1 MFLRRKYE
9 FSLSTAAVV
18 FSIWRCVL
26 FSHSLVKVCS
36 DMSEKCTGSVF
47 RVTEPNSDGC
57 RSNWEEWICR
67 LDRKGEGNFAKSKV
81 WKCKN
86 FVLSQREFRVPK
98 RGQSVYEEWLH
109 EEKDNAIFKNDET
122 LSSNTTSPPSRPQSS
137 ATLLSELKSHI
148 CRTNKELQGVLN
160 YLL

>member
-36 DMSEKCTGSVF
+36 DMSEKCSDSMF
-47 RVTEPNSDGC
+47 RVNEPSSGGC
-57 RSNWEEWICR
+57 RSEWEEWICR
-67 LDRKGEGNFAKSKV
+67 LDRKGGGNFAESKL
-81 WKCKN
+81 WKGKN
-86 FVLSQREFRVPK
+86 FVLSQREFRFPK

-109 EEKDNAIFKNDET
+109 EEKGNAIFKNDET
-122 LSSNTTSPPSRPQSS
+122 LSSNTTSPPRRPQSS
-137 ATLLSELKSHI
+137 ATLLSELKSHM